1 MKIYTSK
8 YRNHWISPY
17 TILEKLLFWKDW
29 ENIDYDTPW
38 VEKWANRLQPFC
50 QALNK
55 FLDLIHP
62 RIEYVKIDY
71 WDTWS
76 MDTTLAPIVLPML
89 KQLKATKHGSCQV
102 DLEDVPEELRTTSF
116 QQYDGQKIFEFYDS
130 GETDEWYNGVH
141 RRWDWV
147 MDEMIWA
154 FEQLCDDDHERQF
167 WKVHPEID
175 FKKYPEDEGKEV
187 VPVRWSVEGQCDW
200 DGLKKHNERIDNGL
214 RLFGKY
220 FRGLWD

>member
-1 MKIYTSK
+1 MFVYTNK
-8 YRNHWISPY
+8 YRNHWLSPY
-17 TILEKLLFWKDW
+17 TILEKVLFWKDW
-29 ENIDYDTPW
+29 DNIDYDTPW
-38 VEKWANRLQPFC
+38 VKKWTDRLNPFC
-50 QALNK
+50 RGLEK
-55 FLDLIHP
+55 FLDFVHP
-62 RIEYVKIDY
+62 RIEYVKIDR

-76 MDTTLAPIVLPML
+76 MDTTLAPIILPML
-89 KQLKATKHGSCQV
+89 KQLKKDKHGSCQV
-102 DLEDVPEELRTTSF
+102 ELEDVPEKMRGTIHDEW
-116 QQYDGQKIFEFYDS
+116 DDQKCFDFYNEEIDF
-130 GETDEWYNGVH
+130 ETDDVH
-141 RRWDWV
+141 TRWDWV
-147 MDEMIWA
+147 MNEMIWA

-200 DGLKKHNERIDNGL
+200 DGLKEHNKRIDNGL